1 MDQLLTQFGIAW
13 PKFAAQVILFL
24 IVYAILRKFAFAPII
39 AIFEQRRRTIE
50 EGQANA
56 EKIKKHRGPEV
67 KIQYPEE
74 SVEDSG
80 QKSSNKRAVNNLREC
95 KK

>member
-56 EKIKKHRGPEV
+56 
-67 KIQYPEE
+67 
-74 SVEDSG
+74 
-80 QKSSNKRAVNNLREC
+80 
-95 KK
+95 